1 MAIATTAPPASVRA
15 AAPVYTGNPAVAVEV
30 DVPVEVVL
38 ALATWAKFAQ
48 VNRVTLLEWMTMDL
62 SPK

>member
-48 VNRVTLLEWMTMDL
+48 VNRVTLLE
-62 SPK
+62 